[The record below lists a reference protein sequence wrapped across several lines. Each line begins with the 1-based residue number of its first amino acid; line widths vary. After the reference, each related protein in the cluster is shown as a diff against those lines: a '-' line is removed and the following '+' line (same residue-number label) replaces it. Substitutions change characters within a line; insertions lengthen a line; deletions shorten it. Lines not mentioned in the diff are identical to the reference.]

1 MESSPTQ
8 NSPIKNTTDQGPPP
22 ESDTVEL
29 SFPWF
34 SAFFSLLLIAL
45 LVIISNPELVNF
57 YHFPVFLLS
66 TQTLISLIVLCG
78 ISYMLDIRHFM
89 RKRKRY
95 QHRINNLRQQL
106 ETVWESKKKQQQRAN
121 INSDHAD
128 KLKYFISEKLLETIE
143 YDEKYLHF
151 KGIAAE
157 VRHNGVISYDK
168 IITALNTAL
177 EQHQHDPQKVARYQ
191 SAVDA
196 VRYLWDLLDLSTAE
210 NMGLHIGNLLIEN
223 EEHYYQLNLD
233 GDSKFAMTQ
242 SIPLMPTF
250 SPQLAVLMT
259 LDILLDETEIK
270 HRITRLKAEKL
281 LVDETF
287 IFTNEQFRIELFP
300 TPELLGNPNHVILLL
315 ENIIKNAQFFQQK
328 VKYKQKTDRIAIR
341 LFPGDGYAHF
351 TIYNRGPQIRVEE
364 LADIF
369 KLGFST
375 RRTNQHHG
383 KGLGLYF
390 ASEIVKGYNGQ
401 IRVNAIQNIEKLYY
415 LKVHLKK
422 GAPLNIEL
430 ASHYRDNRMKL
441 VEKTG
446 ETQPEETN
454 ENWNNEYVLN
464 SNDTITAIEIST
476 NDNEAFVSEPI
487 EQNTPFLWLEPN
499 KWLQPGWL
507 IEVKT
512 IKRKHQLLFKALDIS
527 GVCFEIKLPTALS
540 RLNEQDVIFDDE

>member
-1 MESSPTQ
+1 MENSPTQ
-8 NSPIKNTTDQGPPP
+8 SITDQGPPP
-22 ESDTVEL
+22 ENDTVEL

-34 SAFFSLLLIAL
+34 SAFFSLALIAF
-45 LVIISNPELVNF
+45 LVILSNPELINF
-57 YHFPVFLLS
+57 YHFPEFLFS
-66 TQTLISLIVLCG
+66 TQTLIVLIILCG

-95 QHRINNLRQQL
+95 QHRIDNLRQQL

-168 IITALNTAL
+168 IITALNIAL
-177 EQHQHDPQKVARYQ
+177 EQHEQDPQATARYQ
-191 SAVDA
+191 SALDA

-270 HRITRLKAEKL
+270 HRISRLKAEKL
-281 LVDETF
+281 LLDETF
-287 IFTNEQFRIELFP
+287 IFTNEQFRIEIFP

-351 TIYNRGPQIRVEE
+351 TIYNRGPQIKVEE

-375 RRTNQHHG
+375 RRSNQHHG

-401 IRVNAIQNIEKLYY
+401 IRVNNIQNIEKIYY
-415 LKVHLKK
+415 LKIYLKK
-422 GAPLNIEL
+422 GEPLNIEL
-430 ASHYRDNRMKL
+430 ASSYKDNRMK
-441 VEKTG
+441 VIEKTTLTAT
-446 ETQPEETN
+446 EKSD
-454 ENWNNEYVLN
+454 ENWHNEYTFDSVMP
-464 SNDTITAIEIST
+464 ITAIEIST
-476 NDNEAFVSEPI
+476 HENEVLVSEPI
-487 EQNTPFLWLEPN
+487 EKNTPFQWLEPS
-499 KWLQPGWL
+499 KWLQPTWL
-507 IEVKT
+507 IEVKS

-527 GVCFEIKLPTALS
+527 GVSFEIKLPTALS
-540 RLNEQDVIFDDE
+540 RLNEQNVIFDDE